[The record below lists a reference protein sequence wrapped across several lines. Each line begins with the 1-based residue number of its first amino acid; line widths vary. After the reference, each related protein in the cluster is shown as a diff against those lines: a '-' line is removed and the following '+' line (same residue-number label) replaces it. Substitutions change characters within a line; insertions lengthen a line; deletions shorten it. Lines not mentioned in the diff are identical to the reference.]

1 MSETQRFGL
10 ATGVMI
16 AVLLAGVVALVASRG
31 PAAKAAATQGPH
43 LVSMEVSGRA
53 MQRAGDAMQA
63 HAREMLD
70 EAERT
75 GDKEWAAHGEHWASD
90 SEALLEGAR
99 WMGADPK
106 AFSSLTS
113 NPSDPAIQQ
122 NWGAL
127 VRGSEAMLHDLAGA
141 NAAGS
146 ASRGGA
152 DLEALRWNG
161 QSMVAEGRNMAEH
174 GRVMAEEAEVMVE
187 RHSLQGRAADELRQ
201 AAQTMVEV
209 GGHLRSNGREMVDY
223 TDRLRRSMGIP

>member
-31 PAAKAAATQGPH
+31 PAAKAAAAQGPH
-43 LVSMEVSGRA
+43 LVSMEESGRA
-53 MQRAGDAMQA
+53 MQRAGDAMAA
-63 HAREMLD
+63 HARQMLD
-70 EAERT
+70 EAERA
-75 GDKEWAAHGEHWASD
+75 GDKEWAAHGQHWASD

-106 AFSSLTS
+106 AFSSLAS

-122 NWGAL
+122 NWGVL
-127 VRGSEAMLHDLAGA
+127 VRGSEAMLHDLGGA
-141 NAAGS
+141 N

-174 GRVMAEEAEVMVE
+174 GRVMGEEVEVMVE
-187 RHSLQGRAADELRQ
+187 RHRLQGRAADELRQ
-201 AAQTMVEV
+201 AAQAIVEV

-223 TDRLRRSMGIP
+223 TDRLRRSIGVP